1 MRMLR
6 AGNRPQVF
14 AVWRDDPYSAGT
26 RHVEITLL
34 VDLHPI
40 EGILAFSRSHNEK
53 DFAARESSIRV
64 NFVTQDD
71 LPLLLPVVHVEV
83 FLIGRESE
91 PVRAAKILRDQLDGF
106 PVRRHAKDPAIGQ
119 LFPWIIEELRQSKWR
134 IGEIQRSVRLVDEIV
149 GTVESLSFI
158 AVSQH
163 GKLAVLLH
171 ANHAAVAV
179 LVDGQPSLL
188 VEREPVRAGLTVFA
202 NVHAAIAGL
211 CHENRHLTVLSP
223 TVDEVIVGIAEEK
236 VAVGFF
242 RARHPDRALREQE
255 SSGEF
260 LDLRARWNDVIQRWI
275 LPGDVRRSF
284 ANCNLGGLVEV
295 QGRRPDPDEIL
306 GTIGD
311 WSVDAEHSK
320 LNLLAGLGVS
330 REDHTIGCIESFDH
344 RPAGLPQDAWHLAV
358 YPDLSIVVDY
368 DLKSDSRSCGAEVSD
383 LFRNRDVNAVPVE
396 ANLSRRT
403 PLVKSRRVD
412 GFPLRIVEVSGA
424 RMRSV
429 VVRPDRRS
437 ARL

>member
-40 EGILAFSRSHNEK
+40 EGILAFSRSHIEK

-149 GTVESLSFI
+149 GTVEPLSFI

-163 GKLAVLLH
+163 RKLTILLQ
-171 ANHAAVAV
+171 ANNATVAV
-179 LVDGQPSLL
+179 LIDGEPPLL

-211 CHENRHLTVLSP
+211 CHENGELPVLGP
-223 TVDEVIVGIAEEK
+223 AVDEVIVGIAEEK

-242 RARHPDRALREQE
+242 RTRHPDRTLREQK
-255 SSGEF
+255 SPCKF
-260 LDLRARWNDVIQRWI
+260 LDLCALRNDVIQRRI
-275 LPGDVRRSF
+275 LPGDLRRTLADSHF
-284 ANCNLGGLVEV
+284 GGLVEV
-295 QGRRPDPDEIL
+295 QRRRLDPDEIF
-306 GTIGD
+306 GAIGD

-320 LNLLAGLGVS
+320 LNVLAGLGVS
-330 REDHTIGCIESFDH
+330 REDHAIGSIESFNH
-344 RPAGLPQDAWHLAV
+344 GSARLSQDSRKFAV
-358 YPDLSIVVDY
+358 NPDLRIVVDH
-368 DLKSDSRSCGAEVSD
+368 DFKSDGRTCRAE
-383 LFRNRDVNAVPVE
+383 LPNPFRNRNVDAVPAE
-396 ANLSRRT
+396 AHLGCRAT
-403 PLVKSRRVD
+403 LVKSRGID
-412 GFPLRIVEVSGA
+412 GFPLRIIKVGGA
-424 RMRSV
+424 RMRAV
-429 VVRPDRRS
+429 VVRPDRRT